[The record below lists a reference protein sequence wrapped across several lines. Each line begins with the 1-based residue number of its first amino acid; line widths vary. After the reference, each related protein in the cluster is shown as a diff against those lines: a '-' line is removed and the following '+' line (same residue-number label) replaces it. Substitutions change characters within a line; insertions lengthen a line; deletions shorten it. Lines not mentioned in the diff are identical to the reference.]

1 MTLLIHIGYHKTAS
15 TWLQQGIFNQE
26 KFGFVSPWSRSD
38 YYEKLL
44 LVNPFTFDVVN
55 TRLFYDQRIKKAE
68 TNQLVSVIS
77 EERLSG
83 SITSGGY
90 NNHQMGNRLY
100 SLFPEAKIL
109 IVIRNQLDM
118 IWSIYKHRLRSDLTV
133 GINDYLNQ
141 IQKEFPA
148 FEPFF
153 NLDYLQYHWLIN
165 HYQTLFGKD
174 KVLVLPYEMLRE
186 DAQLFLEKISNFTG
200 TNIDSEM
207 ELPKV
212 NEGYSYL
219 SLYVKRWTNC
229 FAPRTSMVNKSL
241 YQKINNS
248 FLYQLNQVINKT
260 IPKTLSQKVENKM
273 KKKIAEK
280 IDNYYVESNIITSN
294 LIDIDLSHYNYQMS
308 QNINNVR

>member
-1 MTLLIHIGYHKTAS
+1 MMQDRILIHVGYHKTA
-15 TWLQQGIFNQE
+15 TTFLQQHIFNQE
-26 KFGFVSPWSRSD
+26 KFGFISPWTRSD
-38 YYEKLL
+38 FYEKLL

-118 IWSIYKHRLRSDLTV
+118 IWSIYKYRLRSDLTV

-141 IQKEFPA
+141 IQEEFPA

-153 NLDYLQYHWLIN
+153 NF
-165 HYQTLFGKD
+165 TL
-174 KVLVLPYEMLRE
+174 
-186 DAQLFLEKISNFTG
+186 
-200 TNIDSEM
+200 
-207 ELPKV
+207 
-212 NEGYSYL
+212 
-219 SLYVKRWTNC
+219 
-229 FAPRTSMVNKSL
+229 
-241 YQKINNS
+241 
-248 FLYQLNQVINKT
+248 
-260 IPKTLSQKVENKM
+260 
-273 KKKIAEK
+273 
-280 IDNYYVESNIITSN
+280 
-294 LIDIDLSHYNYQMS
+294 
-308 QNINNVR
+308 

>member
-15 TWLQQGIFNQE
+15 TFLQEQVFNKKE
-26 KFGFVSPWSRSD
+26 FNFVTPWSRPD
-38 YYEKLL
+38 YYRKIILF
-44 LVNPFTFDVVN
+44 NPFDFDVMD
-55 TRLFYDQRIKKAE
+55 TRSFFEQKIKKAE
-68 TNQLVSVIS
+68 EEKLIPVIT
-77 EERLSG
+77 EEALSG
-83 SITSGGY
+83 NIYQGGY
-90 NNHQMGNRLY
+90 NDYYVANRLF
-100 SLFPEAKIL
+100 SVFPEAKIL
-109 IVIRNQLDM
+109 MVIRNQLDM
-118 IWSIYKHRLRSDLTV
+118 IWSVYKHRLRSNLTV

-141 IQKEFPA
+141 IQKEFPG

-186 DAQLFLEKISNFTG
+186 DAELFLEKISNFTG
-200 TNIDSEM
+200 ANINTKM

-260 IPKTLSQKVENKM
+260 IPKTLIQKVETQM
-273 KKKIAEK
+273 KQIIAEK
-280 IDNYYVESNIITSN
+280 IDGYYLNSNKITGN
-294 LIDIDLSHYNYQMS
+294 LINIDLSSYGYS
-308 QNINNVR
+308 V